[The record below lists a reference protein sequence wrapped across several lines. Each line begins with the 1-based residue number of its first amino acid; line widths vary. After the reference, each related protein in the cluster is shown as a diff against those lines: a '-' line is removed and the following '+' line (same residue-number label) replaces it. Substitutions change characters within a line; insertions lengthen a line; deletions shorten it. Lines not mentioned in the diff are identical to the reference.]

1 MSHDS
6 HGSHGSHSSHS
17 SHASHASHESHSSH
31 SSHASHGS
39 HSSHSSHSSHTNHQS
54 HASHASHSSHVSHA
68 SHSNSIST
76 TEYTD
81 SQAIS
86 AFPDTRTSIIA
97 TATSFNDLV
106 TKANKLR
113 SLASGSSLS
122 TSVSKDASIQDTD
135 LPNLNTT
142 FYEVPG
148 FKDAKV
154 KNDTYTGQYFRKWYP
169 ISGGLY
175 STSPT
180 ATTITGSGTST
191 SADST
196 GSYTT
201 TTATGTAVGSLPAG
215 TTSEGSPIGYPT
227 YSTSYSA
234 QLKNI
239 RDIYKVFGKKHSDS
253 V

>member
-1 MSHDS
+1 MSH
-6 HGSHGSHSSHS
+6 GSHS
-17 SHASHASHESHSSH
+17 SHASHASHESHESHSSHSSHGSH
-31 SSHASHGS
+31 SSHASHASHGSHGS
-39 HSSHSSHSSHTNHQS
+39 HSSH
-54 HASHASHSSHVSHA
+54 ASHNSHSSHVSHA
-68 SHSNSIST
+68 SHSNTIST

-86 AFPDTRTSIIA
+86 AFPDTRTSILA

-113 SLASGSSLS
+113 SLVSGSSLS
-122 TSVSKDASIQDTD
+122 ASVSKDASIQDTD
-135 LPNLNTT
+135 LPNLSTT
-142 FYEVPG
+142 FYEVPS

-154 KNDTYTGQYFRKWYP
+154 QNDTYTSQYFRKWYP
-169 ISGGLY
+169 ISGGFY

-180 ATTITGSGTST
+180 ATTITEAGTST

-201 TTATGTAVGSLPAG
+201 TTATGTEVGSLPTG
-215 TTSEGSPIGYPT
+215 TASEGSAIGYPT

-239 RDIYKVFGKKHSDS
+239 RNIYKVFGKKHSDS

>member
-1 MSHDS
+1 VGEDKM
-6 HGSHGSHSSHS
+6 SHSSHS
-17 SHASHASHESHSSH
+17 SHASHASHESHESHSSHSSHGSH
-31 SSHASHGS
+31 SSHASHASHGSHGS
-39 HSSHSSHSSHTNHQS
+39 HSS
-54 HASHASHSSHVSHA
+54 HASHASHSSHVSHS

-86 AFPDTRTSIIA
+86 AFPDTRASIIA

-122 TSVSKDASIQDTD
+122 ASVSKDASIQDTD

-142 FYEVPG
+142 FYEVPS

-154 KNDTYTGQYFRKWYP
+154 QNDTYTSQYFRKWYP
-169 ISGGLY
+169 ISGGFY

-180 ATTITGSGTST
+180 ATTITEAGTST

-201 TTATGTAVGSLPAG
+201 TTATGTEVGSLPAG
-215 TTSEGSPIGYPT
+215 TISEGSPVGYPT

-239 RDIYKVFGKKHSDS
+239 RNIYKVFGKKHSDS
-253 V
+253 I